1 MCDASGP
8 KSSPRARGAMV
19 LYCANDGAAHTAG
32 RVLQSCYRGC
42 AAGLSGVRA
51 LWPSERCSFPGGW
64 FSRSPTA
71 VVACCFK
78 ALRGTRFA
86 AGTGAGGGVLDM
98 GCAVDATWTT
108 TGAGGGDGG
117 REDESTL
124 GPSHDADDVSVTSF
138 IQ

>member
-1 MCDASGP
+1 MQEQCQ
-8 KSSPRARGAMV
+8 
-19 LYCANDGAAHTAG
+19 HTAH
-32 RVLQSCYRGC
+32 R
-42 AAGLSGVRA
+42 
-51 LWPSERCSFPGGW
+51 
-64 FSRSPTA
+64 
-71 VVACCFK
+71 
-78 ALRGTRFA
+78 TRTFA

-117 REDESTL
+117 REDEYTL